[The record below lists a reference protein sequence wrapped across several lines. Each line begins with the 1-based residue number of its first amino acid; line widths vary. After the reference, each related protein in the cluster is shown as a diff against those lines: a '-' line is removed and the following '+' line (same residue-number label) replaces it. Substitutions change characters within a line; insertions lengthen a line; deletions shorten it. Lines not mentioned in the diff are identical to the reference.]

1 MTHKVRGK
9 MLATNLIGGYDGTVE
24 ESETSFTIAT
34 RLHQYKF
41 VRATNAGAIAVTIPA
56 NLNWKDGD
64 WTQIVQGGAGAV
76 TVTGAS
82 GVTVN
87 GTDGGEKATT
97 AAYGA
102 LHIRCIGNNEF
113 MIL

>member
-9 MLATNLIGGYDGTVE
+9 MLAKNLIGGYDGTVE
-24 ESETSFTIAT
+24 ETGTSLTLT
-34 RLHQYKF
+34 TNRHQYKF
-41 VRATNAGAIAVTIPA
+41 VRCTNAGAIAFAIPA
-56 NLNWKDGD
+56 NLNWADGD
-64 WTQIVQGGAGAV
+64 WAMIIQGGDGAI

-87 GTDGGEKATT
+87 GADGGEKATA
-97 AAYGA
+97 AAYAA
-102 LHIRCIGNNEF
+102 LHIRCVGNNEF